1 MPSSKDQSCLVP
13 KPGVISMISIFCI
26 TYELLVPKPAITCNC
41 NKQESHTS
49 KLLVIRDGYFS
60 YGKTIPHIV
69 TDPFCLQAIKDM
81 LISLSHHIIP
91 AYCSVSCT
99 VKDPCN
105 YTGPTWTMQGNLPIL
120 SSSLNHSCNISFV
133 M

>member
-1 MPSSKDQSCLVP
+1 MNYLYQNLQLHV
-13 KPGVISMISIFCI
+13 
-26 TYELLVPKPAITCNC
+26 TA
-41 NKQESHTS
+41 TS
-49 KLLVIRDGYFS
+49 KSLTPPSFWLSEMGILVM
-60 YGKTIPHIV
+60 GKQYHILSLI
-69 TDPFCLQAIKDM
+69 PFCLQAIKDM

-99 VKDPCN
+99 VKDHCN

-120 SSSLNHSCNISFV
+120 SSSLNHSCNISFA